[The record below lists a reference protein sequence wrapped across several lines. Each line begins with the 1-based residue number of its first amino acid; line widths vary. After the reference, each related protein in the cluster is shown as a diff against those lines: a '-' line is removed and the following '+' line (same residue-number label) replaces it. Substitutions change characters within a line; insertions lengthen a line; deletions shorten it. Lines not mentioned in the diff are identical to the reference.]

1 MSARRDLTLLGLLTV
16 AFAALAACVEL
27 GAVGANVL
35 LVAPL
40 LVLVV
45 PLLGGRY
52 VGERSI
58 ERLRAAVGRGAM
70 AKPRRRTLALP
81 TRRSPAAIL
90 GAGRTHVAVHLSR
103 PPPARTPLLIA

>member
-16 AFAALAACVEL
+16 AFAVLAVGVEA
-27 GAVGANVL
+27 GAVGANAL

-52 VGERSI
+52 VGERSLD
-58 ERLRAAVGRGAM
+58 RLRAAVGRGAM
-70 AKPRRRTLALP
+70 AKPRRRSLVLP
-81 TRRSPAAIL
+81 ARRSPAFVL
-90 GAGRTHVAVHLSR
+90 GAGRVHVRAAFSR
-103 PPPARTPLLIA
+103 PPPAAAPLLTA